1 MYAACVCA
9 GNGTVSRQHASCA
22 LTGTVRSQPWRAMP
36 RPTPAWRHQQPCDV
50 IRHTCVSRWRHR
62 HLCDVTGYTCINRLR
77 HQNQF
82 DVIVYTCVSRRR
94 YQHPPAWR
102 HQVHAYECVTSPS
115 PAWRHQVH
123 LCASANTLRASVFLT
138 DSPTL
143 TRFTAS
149 RPTRRH
155 VYRPPV
161 SFVTHRIISQVKI
174 QFNPQKIATKNFST
188 NSGRF

>member
-62 HLCDVTGYTCINRLR
+62 HLYDVTGYTCINRLR

-82 DVIVYTCVSRRR
+82 DVIVYTDTHLRDVIR
-94 YQHPPAWR
+94 YMR
-102 HQVHAYECVTSPS
+102 MSVTSPS

-123 LCASANTLRASVFLT
+123 LCASANTLLASVVLT

>member
-102 HQVHAYECVTSPS
+102 HQVH
-115 PAWRHQVH
+115 